1 MTTKLCSQ
9 ETQPL
14 SHTAILSCYLDDV
27 RPLKYGHKDDKTTLE
42 VKMDKREGRNNAKN
56 PIGQLS
62 KVGTLSRGK
71 RE

>member
-14 SHTAILSCYLDDV
+14 SYTAILSCYLDDV
-27 RPLKYGHKDDKTTLE
+27 LPLKYDHKEDKTILE
-42 VKMDKREGRNNAKN
+42 VKMNKREGKNNAKN
-56 PIGQLS
+56 PTGQLS
-62 KVGTLSRGK
+62 KVGTLSRAR